1 MIHNIKFSLTISIL
15 LLIIS
20 ACTKDK
26 HLPLENDK
34 IPPKSVTNPMVE
46 SLPGGAKITYTLPGD
61 PDLLYVEAEF
71 ESQKGITRRVK
82 ATSYANS
89 LTIDGFGDTLTY
101 KVKIYSVDKSENRS
115 RPVIVHVV
123 PLSPP
128 VQEVYKSLA
137 IEPDF
142 GGINSSFINLSEANI
157 EIHVLTKDSLGD
169 WVSVENF
176 YTKNKKGNYSSRGFK
191 AKETQFGIF
200 ISDRWNNRS
209 DTAKYALTP
218 LFEEIV
224 DKSKFK
230 IYTLPTDNKGQH
242 MTPAYSIDKIWNNNI
257 TAAEVYHTVPG
268 SGKPQWFTFDMGAQV
283 QLSRFKMWSRLAQGY
298 IYLYASGAIKKYEIW
313 GCSSTPTPDGS
324 WIGWTKL
331 MDCEALKPSGLP
343 IGTLSNDDI
352 LLATAG
358 EDFTFPRGTPIVRY
372 LRIKSIET
380 WGRVDY
386 VYIGEMTFWGKVQ

>member
-26 HLPLENDK
+26 HTPLENDK
-34 IPPKSVTNPMVE
+34 IPPKSVTNPMAE
-46 SLPGGAKITYTLPGD
+46 SLPGGAKITYTLSND
-61 PDLLYVEAEF
+61 PDLLYVVAEF
-71 ESQKGITRRVK
+71 ESQKGTIRNVK
-82 ATSYANS
+82 ATSYENN

-101 KVKIYSVDKSENRS
+101 KVKLYSVDKSENRS
-115 RPVIVHVV
+115 LPVLIDVT

-128 VQEVYKSLA
+128 VQEAFKSLVV
-137 IEPDF
+137 EPDF
-142 GGINSSFINLSEANI
+142 GGINSAFINLSEANL

-169 WVSVENF
+169 WISVENY
-176 YTKNKKGNYSSRGFK
+176 YTKNKAGNYSTRGFD
-191 AKETQFGIF
+191 AEETQFGIF

-209 DTAKYALTP
+209 DTAKYALIP
-218 LFEEIV
+218 LFEQKV
-224 DKSKFK
+224 DKSKFT
-230 IYTLPTDNKGQH
+230 IYKLPTDNPGQH
-242 MTPAYSIDKIWNNNI
+242 MSVAYSIDKIWDEKL
-257 TAAEVYHTVPG
+257 TDPCYHSKPG
-268 SGKPQWFTFDMGAQV
+268 SGKPQWFTFDMGSQV
-283 QLSRFKMWSRLAQGY
+283 QLSRFKMWSRPSATAY
-298 IYLYASGAIKKYEIW
+298 FYASGAIQKYEVW
-313 GCSSTPTPDGS
+313 GCSSTPAADGS

-331 MDCEALKPSGLP
+331 MDCESFKPSGLP

-352 LLATAG
+352 LYSNAG

-386 VYIGEMTFWGKVQ
+386 VYIGEMSFWGNVQ